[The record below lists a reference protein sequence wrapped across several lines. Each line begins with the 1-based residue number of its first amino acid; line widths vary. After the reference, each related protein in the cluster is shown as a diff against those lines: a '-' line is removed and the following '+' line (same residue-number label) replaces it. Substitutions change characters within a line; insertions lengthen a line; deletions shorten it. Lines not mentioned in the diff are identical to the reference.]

1 MEVLNTIIGT
11 MNKEEVRNFKLWLNS
26 TNSSDARKDVLLF
39 DYIRKS
45 GERYEEEYIF
55 RKLYGKT
62 TDKNSFYRLK
72 HRLQED
78 IGCNLAL
85 LHFDKGDSNNL
96 YLNLSLF
103 QIFVSRNK
111 ADLALYYL
119 KRAEKRAAR
128 SENFEMLD
136 IIYASFIRLSA
147 DMPEINPEKYIQLR
161 KENAARLNQ
170 LRDADQVLAA
180 VTYRL
185 KLSQNYGKRDVGLL
199 KLLDSTIR
207 EFANDESIKKSKS
220 FQTRVFRAVS
230 QVLIQKHNFEEL
242 ERYMLGIYRRFVE
255 EGWFDKANHETKLQ
269 MLVYTVNALFK
280 NKKYNE
286 SLDYA
291 ETLGE
296 ELSAYNN
303 LFYDK
308 YLFFYYNALII
319 NYAQIDINRGL
330 KALDELEK
338 EMRGKKSSYYEFFI
352 YLNKANLLFFQRKT
366 NEAIRNLVRLN
377 TNDYYKKADKSFKL
391 KIAVAECIMHCE
403 SGDPATTIKRVE
415 QVRKDFKEQ
424 LEGEDFK
431 REQFILNLI
440 PGLCAVEDLHQDY
453 KLQKQVLRFV
463 KSAVKPSVEDAEI
476 LRYRSWLAP
485 KVGIQVDVLSG

>member
-1 MEVLNTIIGT
+1 MEVLNSIVNG
-11 MNKEEVRNFKLWLNS
+11 MNKEEVRHFKLWLQS

-39 DYIRKS
+39 DYMRKADEKYDE
-45 GERYEEEYIF
+45 GHIF
-55 RKLYGKT
+55 RKLYGKG
-62 TDKNSFYRLK
+62 DKNSFYRLK

-78 IGCNLAL
+78 LGCNLAL
-85 LHFDKGDSNNL
+85 LHFDKNDSNNL

-111 ADLALYYL
+111 PELALYYL
-119 KRAEKRAAR
+119 KRAEKKATK

-136 IIYASFIRLSA
+136 IIYANFVRLSS
-147 DMPEINPEKYIQLR
+147 DMPEINPEAYIDLR
-161 KENAARLNQ
+161 KENAVKLNQ

-199 KLLDSTIR
+199 KMLDSTIK
-207 EFANDESIKKSKS
+207 EFANDDSIKKSKS

-242 ERYMLGIYRRFVE
+242 EKYMLGIYKRFVE
-255 EGWFDKANHETKLQ
+255 EHWFDKANHETKLQ
-269 MLVYTVNALFK
+269 MLVYIINALFK
-280 NKKYNE
+280 NRKYRD

-296 ELSAYNN
+296 ELSAFNN
-303 LFYDK
+303 LLYDK
-308 YLFFYYNALII
+308 YLFFYYNALVI

-330 KALDELEK
+330 KALDELEQ
-338 EMRGKKSSYYEFFI
+338 EMKGKKNSYYEFFI

-366 NEAIRNLVRLN
+366 NEAIRNLVKLN
-377 TNDYYKKADKSFKL
+377 TNDHYKKADQSFKL

-403 SGDPATTIKRVE
+403 SDEPEVTLKRVE
-415 QVRKDFKEQ
+415 RVRKEFKV
-424 LEGEDFK
+424 LLFGKDFK
-431 REQFILNLI
+431 RELYVLSLI
-440 PGLCAVEDLHQDY
+440 PKLCAVSD
-453 KLQKQVLRFV
+453 LQKESKLLKEIIRFV
-463 KSAVKPSVEDAEI
+463 KLPVKPSVEDGEV

-485 KVGIQVDVLSG
+485 KVGISEAELNK